1 MILKE
6 IYPPNGRDISMVTG
20 TDEVPALTLSH
31 AYGHDAES
39 PAGRVSQSA
48 AGTAGAIP
56 ATTISVGIQLSF
68 GIGSEPTV
76 FVTTIIGNRHYAG
89 ITWTQQNDA
98 ATRAERF

>member
-1 MILKE
+1 
-6 IYPPNGRDISMVTG
+6 MVTG
-20 TDEVPALTLSH
+20 TDEVPALTQSH

-68 GIGSEPTV
+68 RSGSEPTV
-76 FVTTIIGNRHYAG
+76 VVTTAIYRLYAG
-89 ITWTQQNDA
+89 IIWMRGDTQVPLS
-98 ATRAERF
+98 FG